1 MTTNNVYKSF
11 TVLVIFA
18 SLLSGCAKSAEN
30 AKNPLSSP
38 TLNETKSVTLAKRT
52 RASEDNYTSTCLFLN
67 ESFRTLNNA
76 SVCAQVD
83 LSLTGAQVTDQK
95 AEFVKLQSA
104 STVSTFSLENSEVIG
119 ETVKSKDFK
128 VGEIYLLKKSD
139 RDVSY
144 QLVIEITKIEE
155 NSITLDYQVKTFSLV
170 W

>member
-1 MTTNNVYKSF
+1 M
-11 TVLVIFA
+11 
-18 SLLSGCAKSAEN
+18 
-30 AKNPLSSP
+30 
-38 TLNETKSVTLAKRT
+38 
-52 RASEDNYTSTCLFLN
+52 
-67 ESFRTLNNA
+67 
-76 SVCAQVD
+76 
-83 LSLTGAQVTDQK
+83 
-95 AEFVKLQSA
+95 QSA